1 MSAHRRQAL
10 LEAPVELVWELVG
23 NPARY
28 PEWWPRV
35 IEVSGERFEEGD
47 EYVQVTRGPVGQG
60 TTRFL
65 VERLD
70 DLREIR
76 MRCLASG
83 TYADW
88 RLTSAQGGTFVE
100 LEMGMQPLTV
110 TNRIFDGTAGR
121 LFFRRWAEQ
130 SLDALGRAADGGKAA
145 TQAPHAPVRTGKT
158 A

>member
-10 LEAPVELVWELVG
+10 LDAPVEVIWELVG

-47 EYVQVTRGPVGQG
+47 EYVQVTRDLVGQAK
-60 TTRFL
+60 TRFL

-70 DLREIR
+70 ELREIR
-76 MRCLASG
+76 MRCQQSG

-88 RLTSAQGGTFVE
+88 LLTSAQGGTFVE
-100 LEMGMQPLTV
+100 LEMGMLPLTV
-110 TNRIFDGTAGR
+110 TNRIFDSTAGR
-121 LFFRRWAEQ
+121 VFFRRWAEQ
-130 SLDALGRAADGGKAA
+130 SLDALREAAVARKPAEAGVTPG
-145 TQAPHAPVRTGKT
+145 
-158 A
+158 

>member
-10 LEAPVELVWELVG
+10 LDAPVEVIWELVG

-47 EYVQVTRGPVGQG
+47 EYVQVTRDLVGQAK
-60 TTRFL
+60 TRFL

-70 DLREIR
+70 ELREIR
-76 MRCLASG
+76 MRCQASG

-88 RLTSAQGGTFVE
+88 RLMGAQGGTFVE
-100 LEMGMQPLTV
+100 LELGMEPIHL
-110 TNRIFDGTAGR
+110 RDRLFDGTAGR
-121 LFFRRWAEQ
+121 VFFRRWAQE
-130 SLDALGRAADGGKAA
+130 SLEALQAAAEGDGAG
-145 TQAPHAPVRTGKT
+145 APASGADQNR
-158 A
+158 

>member
-10 LEAPVELVWELVG
+10 LDAPVELVWDLVG

-47 EYVQVTRGPVGQG
+47 EYVQVTQSLFGEAK
-60 TTRFL
+60 TTFL

-70 DLREIR
+70 ELREIR
-76 MRCLASG
+76 MRCQQSG

-88 RLTSAQGGTFVE
+88 RLTGAQGGTFVE
-100 LEMGMQPLTV
+100 LELGMQPEALSY
-110 TNRIFDGTAGR
+110 RIFDETAGR
-121 LFFRRWAEQ
+121 LVFRRWAEQ
-130 SLDALGRAADGGKAA
+130 SLEALRRTADAGKAA
-145 TQAPHAPVRTGKT
+145 RAAPQTPVSTGKT
-158 A
+158 T